1 MRLAL
6 LLSLVVLG
14 CLPLFAQP
22 ERSPLSPEEV
32 LSYRALNEN
41 QRFTFSTS
49 GRAIAYTVRRT
60 EEQASS
66 NAEEYEQTGVPYY
79 AVGSSI
85 WLLDS
90 MTGHN
95 EQLFPENADTW
106 APVWSPDGRQL
117 AYFSSRGSDHKPRIW
132 LYDTV
137 ARTTR
142 QVSDLVVHGLYSPKW
157 TPDGKALLVQARSE
171 AESKTHQA
179 DTPSGGLDQQRTS
192 RTSVSVYSSKPAV
205 AKTQE
210 GGPWRLNQLGGQ
222 LALVSIRDGQV
233 TWLTKNKPVT
243 DFWPSPDGQDVAFT
257 IAEKFSR
264 DGSQQVLFNL
274 FVFQLETG
282 KTRLLAGSVRL
293 SLSGGPVTWAPDS
306 KQLAYIEDGWDGL
319 GEGFV
324 VDVAK
329 ADSRK
334 VTSFGTTAP
343 SPYTSGGMLWDAE
356 SKWVYFRRQW
366 TLWRA
371 RADGGESSRVAEI
384 PNLHLDPISTNG
396 NQIWTQD
403 RGRSLLVMAQ
413 NTDTRSCGI
422 IRVEAAT
429 GKYEKLLEKNQ
440 AMGEGLCL
448 ATEMAVSPDGKTL
461 VFQSQDAVH
470 AEEIWIA
477 DGSLRDAR
485 QLTHINSQFERHDL
499 GSVRLVEWHSVDGER
514 LRGVLM
520 LPPNYRTGQ
529 RLPLIV
535 RVYASSSPSSR
546 MNLFGVLTDFVGS
559 GFFQLFTTRG
569 CAVFL
574 PDIPID
580 VEAPTLDIL
589 KSVMPGIERVV
600 QMGIADPDRLGVMG
614 HSFGGYTVLSLLTQ
628 TTRFK
633 AAVVSAGYADR
644 LLQYGSMNPDGTAY
658 GIPGE
663 ERRDIG
669 LGGTP
674 WQYPSRYLENSP
686 VYHLDR
692 IGTPVLLLHGSEDR
706 AVRSPTAD
714 QVFVSLRRLGKTVE
728 YAKYQGEGHSAVTWS
743 HVHQLDYINRILDW
757 FDKYLRV
764 KETTAGN
771 VSSLTPRDVDKA
783 PSRATSDGYQMRT
796 H

>member
-60 EEQASS
+60 GEQASV
-66 NAEEYEQTGVPYY
+66 NAEEYEQTGIPYY
-79 AVGSSI
+79 AVGASV
-85 WLLDS
+85 WLLDP
-90 MTGHN
+90 MTGRN
-95 EQLFPENADTW
+95 EPLFPENADTW
-106 APVWSPDGRQL
+106 APVWSPDRRQL

-157 TPDGKALLVQARSE
+157 TPDGKALLVQALSDS
-171 AESKTHQA
+171 ESKTHQE
-179 DTPSGGLDQQRTS
+179 DTPFGGLDQHRTS
-192 RTSVSVYSSKPAV
+192 STSVNVYSSKPQV
-205 AKTQE
+205 EKTQE
-210 GGPWRLNQLGGQ
+210 KGPWRLNQKRGP
-222 LALVSIRDGQV
+222 LALVSIKDGQV
-233 TWLTKNKPVT
+233 TWLTKNKPVA
-243 DFWPSPDGQDVAFT
+243 DFWPSPDGHDVAFT
-257 IAEKFSR
+257 IAEKFAR
-264 DGSQQVLFNL
+264 DGSQQVLFDL
-274 FVFQLETG
+274 FVFQFATG

-293 SLSGGPVTWAPDS
+293 SLSGGPVTWAPNS
-306 KQLAYIEDGWDGL
+306 KHLAYIEDGADGL

-334 VTSFGTTAP
+334 VTSFGATAP
-343 SPYTSGGMLWDAE
+343 SPYTSGGLLWDGE

-371 RADGGESSRVAEI
+371 RADGEGSSRVADI
-384 PNLHLDPISTNG
+384 PDLRLDPISTNG

-403 RGRSLLVMAQ
+403 GGRSLLVMAE
-413 NTDTRSCGI
+413 NVDTRSCI
-422 IRVEAAT
+422 IVRVEAAT
-429 GKYEKLLEKNQ
+429 GKYEKLLEKNS
-440 AMGEGLCL
+440 AMGEGFCL
-448 ATEMAVSPDGKTL
+448 ATEMAVSPDGRTL
-461 VFQSQDAVH
+461 VYQSQDATH
-470 AEEIWIA
+470 AEEIWIT
-477 DGSLRDAR
+477 DESLRDAR
-485 QLTHINSQFERHDL
+485 QLTHINSQFEKHDL
-499 GSVRLVEWHSVDGER
+499 GSARLVEWHSLDGES

-520 LPPNYRTGQ
+520 LPPNYRTG
-529 RLPLIV
+529 RKLPLIV
-535 RVYASSSPSSR
+535 RVYGSSFPSNR
-546 MNLFGVLTDFVGS
+546 VNLFGVLTDFVGS
-559 GFFQLFTTRG
+559 GFFHLFTTRG
-569 CAVFL
+569 YGVFL

-580 VEAPTLDIL
+580 ANAPMSDIL
-589 KSVMPGIERVV
+589 KAVMPGVEQIA
-600 QMGIADPDRLGVMG
+600 QMGIADPDRLGIMG

-644 LLQYGSMNPDGTAY
+644 ILQYGSMNPDGTAY
-658 GIPGE
+658 GIPVE
-663 ERRDIG
+663 EGRHTG

-674 WQYPSRYLENSP
+674 WHIPNKYIENSP
-686 VYHLDR
+686 IYHLDR
-692 IGTPVLLLHGSEDR
+692 IETPVLLLHGSEDR
-706 AVRSPTAD
+706 AVRSPAAD
-714 QVFVSLRRLGKTVE
+714 QVFVSLRRLGKTVQ

-757 FDKYLRV
+757 FEKYL
-764 KETTAGN
+764 K
-771 VSSLTPRDVDKA
+771 P
-783 PSRATSDGYQMRT
+783 
-796 H
+796 